1 MLQLLR
7 QQVDSVF
14 VLTGYSFGC
23 LHEYD
28 SEQNVT
34 RIFLT
39 LALVAN
45 IALIVT
51 AGFGLSVGDVQQHS
65 VAVQSEVSRHML
77 IGLAAMSFVT
87 LVHAISFTYF
97 MGTGR
102 WLEETSRAYSLD
114 DSWHSENQ
122 KIKYRTLPGTTA
134 VVLLIICTGALGAVA
149 DPATPA
155 SLDGTLGLSSAQIHF
170 FTACL
175 TVLANMWAN
184 AHQFLSILRNSRI
197 VDGVMGEVRRIRLER
212 GLPVE

>member
-1 MLQLLR
+1 MK
-7 QQVDSVF
+7 
-14 VLTGYSFGC
+14 
-23 LHEYD
+23 
-28 SEQNVT
+28 

-39 LALVAN
+39 LAIIAN

-51 AGFGLSVGDVQQHS
+51 ATFGLNIGDVQQHS

-87 LVHAISFTYF
+87 LIHAISFTYF

-114 DSWHSENQ
+114 SSWHSENQ

-155 SLDGTLGLSSAQIHF
+155 SLDGTLGMTSAQIHF
-170 FTACL
+170 FVACL
-175 TVLANMWAN
+175 TVFVNVWAN
-184 AHQFLSILRNSRI
+184 ANQFLAILRNSNI
-197 VDGVMGEVRRIRLER
+197 IDSVMGEVRRIRIER